1 MGYNKQKK
9 GNHNHSKLGV
19 FLFTPPALEVDS
31 LDFTMFLLVHKPA
44 HTHVPSIEDVARKV
58 EVHLVAWQH
67 LAHRCTELGLLL
79 YKLRP
84 KHHYFDHLGRDIAR
98 TLLNPR
104 KVHQCNNDESFLGYL
119 KRIGV
124 RCHQANI
131 MHRLFQRYLLF
142 LSIRW
147 HDTSCEDNWKQHT
160 RGKSWE
166 RCCLQT
172 ACAGRELGSTRA
184 QKPWCLW
191 FGFHRFALQKNYV
204 VDIF

>member
-1 MGYNKQKK
+1 MLRLIAICHYYIYAAFFQMDHSDILFTETDGTDAWWDTAKLFNYFNLRSFQQSWDTTSKKK

-124 RCHQANI
+124 RCHQANM

-147 HDTSCEDNWKQHT
+147 HDTSCEDN
-160 RGKSWE
+160 
-166 RCCLQT
+166 
-172 ACAGRELGSTRA
+172 
-184 QKPWCLW
+184 
-191 FGFHRFALQKNYV
+191 
-204 VDIF
+204 